1 MLSYSHGVVGSTSLT
16 TLPPQIPALS
26 DEYEIAYLGL
36 PASFGADFSQA
47 GYSRSMEVYRTH
59 MREIE

>member
-1 MLSYSHGVVGSTSLT
+1 M
-16 TLPPQIPALS
+16 TLPPQIPTLS
-26 DEYEIAYLGL
+26 NEYEIAYLGL

-47 GYSRSMEVYRTH
+47 EYSSSMEAYGTH